1 MCEGAYQNNL
11 RPQEFYRAETVS
23 LMDPPLLTQLV
34 NTVIVLDPLDSAME
48 AFHSELKA
56 LVPFHNHIPYK

>member
-23 LMDPPLLTQLV
+23 LLDPPLLTQMV
-34 NTVIVLDPLDSAME
+34 NTVIVLDPLDSA
-48 AFHSELKA
+48 FS
-56 LVPFHNHIPYK
+56 IPS